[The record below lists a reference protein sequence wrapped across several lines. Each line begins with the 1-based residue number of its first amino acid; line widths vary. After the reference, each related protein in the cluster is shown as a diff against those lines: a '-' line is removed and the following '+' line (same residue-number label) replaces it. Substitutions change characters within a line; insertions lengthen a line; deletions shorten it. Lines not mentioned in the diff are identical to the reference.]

1 MKKFEKTI
9 KSLCSIDLKRTD
21 LDSVDRTG
29 AIGVACVLSYLNG
42 VKPSVEDLARS
53 LGMTVEEIHQ
63 PYQRLLSNGFFS
75 TKDAKQDEAL
85 WSETISW
92 DTQRT
97 AWCYV
102 AGISAGLTGLR
113 D

>member
-21 LDSVDRTG
+21 LDAIDKEG
-29 AIGVACVLSYLNG
+29 AIGVACILSYLNG
-42 VKPSVEDLARS
+42 VKPSVDEIAKN
-53 LGMTVEEIHQ
+53 LGMTVPEIHQ
-63 PYQRLLSNGFFS
+63 PYQRLLSNGLFS
-75 TKDAKQDEAL
+75 TKDAKKDEAL

-92 DTQRT
+92 DTQKT